1 MQGPLDLAAYQRASE
16 AQRHK
21 NGQLLADFET
31 AIAHEGL
38 PAHEVQ
44 RCLDDVRLFLD
55 GYLLQQDDN
64 ALDMGC
70 YLIDD
75 FVEEFLVAQGEIT
88 PDDIERICE
97 ALLRFYGHLLEKT
110 NIDEED
116 YEELDATIDAQLVEW
131 KQACLHRNT
140 SRPPTE
146 MRDVVSLS
154 MPFAGDL
161 PDAGERSEK
170 QDAIDRITL
179 MLLYLLDQQSCE
191 DAMERAVDR
200 LQAEGLV
207 DEHDSPNGKARPT
220 SKGIEQAIRD
230 LAALGL
236 GR

>member
-116 YEELDATIDAQLVEW
+116 YEELDATIDAQLAEW
-131 KQACLHRNT
+131 KQACLHRVI
-140 SRPPTE
+140 SRPPAK
-146 MRDVVSLS
+146 MRDVVTLS
-154 MPFAGDL
+154 MP
-161 PDAGERSEK
+161 PAGERADV
-170 QDAIDRITL
+170 QYVIDRITL